1 MKYILTVLLVML
13 LGCSE
18 ECCQAYEDK
27 NESVAPVLIYQEDNF
42 EDYVE
47 TEVNTLISE
56 VRKSYY
62 GNDEDELKELTKNH
76 IKRCEENG
84 YLAKVFKLDN
94 TIVIQCIKTELI
106 YENID

>member
-1 MKYILTVLLVML
+1 MKYILIILLTIL
-13 LGCSE
+13 IGCSE
-18 ECCQAYEDK
+18 DCCQAYQEE
-27 NESVAPVLIYQEDNF
+27 NTSVAPVLIYQEDNF

-62 GNDEDELKELTKNH
+62 GNDEEELKELTKNH

-84 YLAKVFKLDN
+84 YLAKVFTLDD

-106 YENID
+106 YENIN